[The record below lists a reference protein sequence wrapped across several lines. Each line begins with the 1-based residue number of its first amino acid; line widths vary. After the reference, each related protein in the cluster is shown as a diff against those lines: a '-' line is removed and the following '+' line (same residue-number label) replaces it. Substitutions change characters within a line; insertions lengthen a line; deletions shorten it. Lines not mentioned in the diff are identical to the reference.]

1 MQEQPMRV
9 LYCTDFSEN
18 AVRAFAYALDAA
30 ALRKGGELHLIHVIP
45 EPDAQF
51 WKGYIYDAEGD
62 VDAKAKNDIDEKI
75 DREYR
80 PKVPEGLVFKTAFRI
95 GKSHAEILKYAEE
108 IGARLIVVGRQGTG
122 ALTSLFFGS
131 VAEKVVKKAHCPVLV
146 IPPDK

>member
-18 AVRAFAYALDAA
+18 ASRAFAYALDAA
-30 ALRKGGELHLIHVIP
+30 ALRKGSELHLIHVIP

-51 WKGYIYDAEGD
+51 WKSYIYDAEGD
-62 VDAKAKNDIDEKI
+62 VDEKAKKDIDEKI

-80 PKVPEGLVFKTAFRI
+80 PQIPEGLVFKTAFRI
-95 GKSHAEILKYAEE
+95 GKSHAEILKYADE

>member
-1 MQEQPMRV
+1 MQEQPIRI

-18 AVRAFAYALDAA
+18 AGRAFAYALEAA
-30 ALRKGGELHLIHVIP
+30 TLRKGSELHLIHVIP
-45 EPDAQF
+45 EPDAQY
-51 WKGYIYDAEGD
+51 WKSYIYGAEGD
-62 VDAKAKNDIDEKI
+62 ADDKAKNDIDEKI
-75 DREYR
+75 DREFR
-80 PKVPEGLVFKTAFRI
+80 PQIPEGLVFKTAFRI

>member
-18 AVRAFAYALDAA
+18 ASRAFAYALNAA
-30 ALRKGGELHLIHVIP
+30 KLRSGSELHLIHVIP

-51 WKGYIYDAEGD
+51 WKTYIYDAEGD
-62 VDAKAKNDIDEKI
+62 VDEKAKKDIDEKI

-80 PKVPEGLVFKTAFRI
+80 PQIPEGLVFKTAFRI

>member
-18 AVRAFAYALDAA
+18 ASRAFAYALNAA
-30 ALRKGGELHLIHVIP
+30 KLRTGSELHLIHVIP

-51 WKGYIYDAEGD
+51 WKSYIYDAEGD
-62 VDAKAKNDIDEKI
+62 VDEKAKKDIDEKI

-80 PKVPEGLVFKTAFRI
+80 PQIPEGLVFKTAFRI
-95 GKSHAEILKYAEE
+95 GKSHAEILKYADE

>member
-1 MQEQPMRV
+1 MQEQPIRV

-18 AVRAFAYALDAA
+18 ASRAFAYALDAA
-30 ALRKGGELHLIHVIP
+30 ALRKGSELHLIHVIP

-51 WKGYIYDAEGD
+51 WKSYIYDAEGD
-62 VDAKAKNDIDEKI
+62 VDEKAKKDIDEKI

-80 PKVPEGLVFKTAFRI
+80 PQIPEGLVFKTAFRI
-95 GKSHAEILKYAEE
+95 GKSHAEILKYADE

>member
-18 AVRAFAYALDAA
+18 ASRAFAYALNAA
-30 ALRKGGELHLIHVIP
+30 NLRAGSELHLIHVIP

-51 WKGYIYDAEGD
+51 WKSYIYDAEGD
-62 VDAKAKNDIDEKI
+62 VDEKAKKDIDEKI

-80 PKVPEGLVFKTAFRI
+80 PQVPEGLVFKTAFRI

-108 IGARLIVVGRQGTG
+108 IGAGLIVVGRQGAG
-122 ALTSLFFGS
+122 ALSSLFFGS

>member
-1 MQEQPMRV
+1 MQEQPMRI

-18 AVRAFAYALDAA
+18 AGRAFAYALEAA
-30 ALRKGGELHLIHVIP
+30 ALRKGSELHLIHVIP

-51 WKGYIYDAEGD
+51 WKSYIYDAEGD
-62 VDAKAKNDIDEKI
+62 VDEKAKKDIDEKI
-75 DREYR
+75 DRDFR
-80 PKVPEGLVFKTAFRI
+80 PRIPDGLVFKTAFRI

-108 IGARLIVVGRQGTG
+108 IGAGLIVVGRQGTG

-131 VAEKVVKKAHCPVLV
+131 VAEKVVKKASCPVLV

>member
-18 AVRAFAYALDAA
+18 ASRAFAYALNAA
-30 ALRKGGELHLIHVIP
+30 KLRTGSELHLIHVIP

-51 WKGYIYDAEGD
+51 WKTYIYDAEGD
-62 VDAKAKNDIDEKI
+62 VDEKAKKDIDEKI

-80 PKVPEGLVFKTAFRI
+80 PQIPEGLVFKTAFRI

>member
-1 MQEQPMRV
+1 MQEQPMCV

-18 AVRAFAYALDAA
+18 ASRAFAYALNAA
-30 ALRKGGELHLIHVIP
+30 KLRTGSELHLIHVIP

-51 WKGYIYDAEGD
+51 WKTYIYDAEGD
-62 VDAKAKNDIDEKI
+62 VDEKAKKDIDEKI

-80 PKVPEGLVFKTAFRI
+80 PQIPEGLVFKTAFRI
-95 GKSHAEILKYAEE
+95 GKSHAEILKYADE
-108 IGARLIVVGRQGTG
+108 IGAGLIVVGRQGAG
-122 ALTSLFFGS
+122 ALTSLLCGS

>member
-1 MQEQPMRV
+1 MQEQPIRV

-18 AVRAFAYALDAA
+18 ASRAFAYALDAA
-30 ALRKGGELHLIHVIP
+30 ALRKGSELHLIHVIP

-51 WKGYIYDAEGD
+51 WKSYIYDAEGD
-62 VDAKAKNDIDEKI
+62 VDEKAKKDIDEKI

-80 PKVPEGLVFKTAFRI
+80 PQIPEGLIFKTAFRI

>member
-18 AVRAFAYALDAA
+18 ASRAFAYALDAA
-30 ALRKGGELHLIHVIP
+30 KLRTGSELHLIHVIP

-51 WKGYIYDAEGD
+51 WKSYIYDAEGD
-62 VDAKAKNDIDEKI
+62 VDEKAKKDIDEKI

-80 PKVPEGLVFKTAFRI
+80 PQIPEGLVFKTAFRI

>member
-1 MQEQPMRV
+1 MQEQPIRV

-18 AVRAFAYALDAA
+18 ASRAFAYALDAA
-30 ALRKGGELHLIHVIP
+30 ALRKGSELHLIHVIP

-51 WKGYIYDAEGD
+51 WKSYIYDAEGD
-62 VDAKAKNDIDEKI
+62 VDEKAKKDIDEKI

-80 PKVPEGLVFKTAFRI
+80 PQIPEGLVFKTAFRI

>member
-1 MQEQPMRV
+1 MQEQPIRV

-18 AVRAFAYALDAA
+18 ASRAFAYALNAA
-30 ALRKGGELHLIHVIP
+30 KLRTGSELHLIHVIP

-51 WKGYIYDAEGD
+51 WKTYIYDAEGD
-62 VDAKAKNDIDEKI
+62 VDEKAKKDIDEKI

-80 PKVPEGLVFKTAFRI
+80 PQIPEGLVFKTAFRI
-95 GKSHAEILKYAEE
+95 GKSHSEILKYAEE